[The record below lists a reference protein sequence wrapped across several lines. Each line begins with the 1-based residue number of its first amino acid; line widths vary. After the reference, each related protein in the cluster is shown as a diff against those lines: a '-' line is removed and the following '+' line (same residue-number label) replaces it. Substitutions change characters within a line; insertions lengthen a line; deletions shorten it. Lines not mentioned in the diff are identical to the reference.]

1 MNKAIRLAVIVL
13 LALTAAAPKSRAEVK
28 EYLFVETY
36 LQLAPAAFHLT
47 SEYFGIESTHS
58 LAHKAIASASSFAIQ
73 TAVCYVI
80 KHSFKEMRP
89 DGSSRNSFPSAHT
102 AAAFTG
108 AELIRR
114 DLGWGYGGLAYAC
127 GVGVAAGRV
136 IHKRHWWWDTA
147 VGAGIGIISAGL
159 GCKIAEAID
168 IDSKLAKRVSFAP
181 AYDPQS
187 GAYMA
192 SLTLAF

>member
-1 MNKAIRLAVIVL
+1 MNKAIKLAVTAL
-13 LALTAAAPKSRAEVK
+13 LALTAAAPKSRGAVK

-47 SEYFGIESTHS
+47 SEYLGIKSTHS
-58 LAHKAIASASSFAIQ
+58 FATKVVASASSFAIQ
-73 TAVCYVI
+73 TAICYVI

-114 DLGWGYGGLAYAC
+114 DLGWGYGGVAYAC

-168 IDSKLAKRVSFAP
+168 IDSRLAKRVSLTP

-192 SLTLAF
+192 SLTWVF

>member
-1 MNKAIRLAVIVL
+1 MNKAIRLAVIAL
-13 LALTAAAPKSRAEVK
+13 LALTAAAPKSRAAVK

-47 SEYFGIESTHS
+47 SEYFGIKSTHS

-114 DLGWGYGGLAYAC
+114 DLGWGYGGARLRLRSRSGGRASHTQEALV
-127 GVGVAAGRV
+127 VGHGRGSG
-136 IHKRHWWWDTA
+136 HRHHQRGTRMQ
-147 VGAGIGIISAGL
+147 
-159 GCKIAEAID
+159 
-168 IDSKLAKRVSFAP
+168 DSGGHRH
-181 AYDPQS
+181 
-187 GAYMA
+187 
-192 SLTLAF
+192 